1 MICALLLCVEAVLP
15 ACTGT
20 TDPACRY
27 EFTSSYAFN
36 SAEFSP
42 DGLLVATSTWNA
54 NPVVRST
61 QDGSVV
67 ATLVTEP
74 KRKSVLFSPNG
85 QEIVVACEKSVQVFS
100 TTTWLELHK
109 INFFTNVIFAVA
121 YSHDSAHLAVA
132 TDTFAAVYTTSG
144 TLVVKFT
151 GHGYTSSVAFSPDDS
166 QVVSG
171 GIDSTARVWSSTTAV
186 ESLAMTHGAFVS
198 SIAWSDDGKQIATTG
213 FSLSGSTAKLWNAL
227 DGSELTAFSYNA
239 PNYPV
244 RVAFAPSSKQVA
256 IGAVGSGVTQG
267 VTLFGTEAPYAPQA
281 VYPIGGLCLSYS
293 KQGDFLS
300 TCSIGVFPYTM
311 TVWDV
316 PQETSPRLEGDWTS
330 SCISA
335 SSSFLI
341 RHTEGADT
349 FTVIAAGAVT
359 VGTFISTNVV
369 QLSIDSAD
377 RIGDVTS
384 VQDAQNPHDSHIDI
398 VWRDSFDCAFHHT
411 VQKPSPSFTFEPLE
425 GLWHSPCVHY
435 DNGAPGDMT
444 FLAFTASNDFKIYA
458 PSEDHWNPNPASGQK
473 LDAYNM
479 DMTINGASYPGDIT
493 YTPDTTTIE
502 FPTIPCTFTHEV
514 SLNPIH
520 IPNSLPELFWES
532 NCDAVVLSY
541 YTSRTIAMY
550 TQGHVLTYEAVLSG
564 ANGIS
569 KTVNSVTT
577 EGTVLYANDLAP
589 GVFQISAIYWDD
601 GCVLKRKA
609 YY

>member
-1 MICALLLCVEAVLP
+1 MLICALVLCVEAVLP
-15 ACTGT
+15 ACTVT

-27 EFTSSYAFN
+27 EFTDTYDFQGAD
-36 SAEFSP
+36 FST
-42 DGLLVATSTWNA
+42 DGLLIATTTYNA

-67 ATLVTEP
+67 A
-74 KRKSVLFSPNG
+74 VLATTGTRRSLRFSPNG
-85 QEIVVACEKSVQVFS
+85 EQVVVACEKSVQVFS
-100 TTTWLELHK
+100 TTTWLELQK
-109 INFFTNVIFAVA
+109 INFFTNVVQSVA
-121 YSHDSAHLAVA
+121 YSHDSTRIAVA

-144 TLVVKFT
+144 DLVVKFT
-151 GHGYTSSVAFSPDDS
+151 EHGLGGQTSSVAFSHDDS

-171 GIDSTARVWSSTTAV
+171 GADYSARVWSSTTAAELFKMV
-186 ESLAMTHGAFVS
+186 HWGYVLSV
-198 SIAWSDDGKQIATTG
+198 AWSDDGKQIATA
-213 FSLSGSTAKLWNAL
+213 SSDHRVKLWNAL
-227 DGSELTAFSYNA
+227 DGSEITTFSY
-239 PNYPV
+239 PSPPT
-244 RVAFAPSSKQVA
+244 RVVFAPSSKQVA
-256 IGAVGSGVTQG
+256 VGVISGGVTQG
-267 VTLFGTEAPYAPQA
+267 VTLFGTEPPYAPQA

-293 KQGDFLS
+293 RQGDFLS
-300 TCSIGVFPYTM
+300 TCSEGVFPHTM

-316 PQETSPRLEGDWTS
+316 QPHLEGDWTS

-349 FTVIAAGAVT
+349 FTVIVAGAVT
-359 VGTFISTNVV
+359 VGTFISPSVV

-384 VQDAQNPHDSHIDI
+384 AQDGQNPHDSHIEI
-398 VWRDSFDCAFHHT
+398 VWRGYDCTFLHS

-425 GLWHSPCVHY
+425 GLWHSPCVKY
-435 DNGAPGDMT
+435 ADGSPGDIT
-444 FLAFTASNDFKIYA
+444 FLAFTADEFKIYA
-458 PSEDHWNPNPASGQK
+458 PSEGHWNPNPASGQK

-479 DMTINGASYPGDIT
+479 VMTISGAPYPGDIT
-493 YTPDTTTIE
+493 YTPGTTTIE

-520 IPNSLPELFWES
+520 IPGSFPEWVWES

-541 YTSRTIAMY
+541 YASRKIAMY
-550 TQGHVLTYEAVLSG
+550 TQNLVLAYEAVLSG